1 MLEGVCIRAILKSVR
16 GVTEIGSRDAFASK
30 NPENP
35 EKKWGVC
42 VIIIGREGLINGP
55 KKYNNRSKDLK
66 MVKKKCEGEKSAKK

>member
-1 MLEGVCIRAILKSVR
+1 MEWVCIRIILKCVR

-42 VIIIGREGLINGP
+42 EIIIGREGLIIGNKDP
-55 KKYNNRSKDLK
+55 KN
-66 MVKKKCEGEKSAKK
+66 